1 MESKRIEKANS
12 KEKRAR
18 KAILI
23 LNFTTETD
31 TTDETNRESIQLED
45 VTINLRYVHLRKKS
59 QSAGSE
65 N

>member
-12 KEKRAR
+12 KETRAG

-23 LNFTTETD
+23 LNFNTETD

-59 QSAGSE
+59 PSAGSE